1 MVFSL
6 SYFILRLTQYFFP
19 HFSLLPFLPP
29 LLGLSPDATFLIF
42 FPLPYFLIG
51 IDTCISSVQRDKYES
66 GFRCCFSQ

>member
-6 SYFILRLTQYFFP
+6 SYFILRLTQYFSP
-19 HFSLLPFLPP
+19 HFFSLPS

-51 IDTCISSVQRDKYES
+51 IDTCVSSVQREKYES